1 MLQPT
6 DPSECHQQKKQP
18 PDICPLK
25 MQWKAHISS
34 EGFLTKHQTGVY
46 QVSGSST
53 MSQEI
58 QEIKEKA

>member
-6 DPSECHQQKKQP
+6 NPSECHQQKKQA
-18 PDICPLK
+18 PDRCPLK

-34 EGFLTKHQTGVY
+34 EGFLTKQTWMY
-46 QVSGSST
+46 QVSGYTT